1 MEQKETTVT
10 VTTMINNN
18 HDWLKKQIRSK
29 YGSIQEF
36 ARLSGMRYTSI
47 NNLFAYRIPQ
57 KSQEKLVAEI
67 TQHIEKI
74 DNKDLFMTND
84 ERLAIR
90 GMIFTNYKSV
100 RAFCADFPEFSMTF
114 VSNVLNG
121 LRTKKDVKY
130 FKLIETLKK

>member
-1 MEQKETTVT
+1 METIVETTIT
-10 VTTMINNN
+10 
-18 HDWLKKQIRSK
+18 LKNYDSLKQQIRNK

-36 ARLSGMRYTSI
+36 ARISGIRYTKI
-47 NNLFAYRIPQ
+47 NNLFAYRMP
-57 KSQEKLVAEI
+57 KASEDKLVEEI
-67 TQHIEKI
+67 KSKI
-74 DNKDLFMTND
+74 DSIDAAELFMTND

-121 LRTKKDVKY
+121 VRTKKDAKY
-130 FKLIETLKK
+130 NAFVLTLQK

>member
-1 MEQKETTVT
+1 METSIETTVT
-10 VTTMINNN
+10 
-18 HDWLKKQIRSK
+18 LKNYDALKQQIRNK

-36 ARLSGMRYTSI
+36 ARISGIRYTKI
-47 NNLFAYRIPQ
+47 NNLFAYRMP
-57 KSQEKLVAEI
+57 KASEDKLVEEI
-67 TQHIEKI
+67 NAKI
-74 DNKDLFMTND
+74 QSIDAADLFMTND

-121 LRTKKDVKY
+121 VRTKKDAKY
-130 FKLIETLKK
+130 NAFVVTLQK

>member
-1 MEQKETTVT
+1 METIVETTIT
-10 VTTMINNN
+10 
-18 HDWLKKQIRSK
+18 LKNYDSLKQQIRNK

-36 ARLSGMRYTSI
+36 ARISGIRYTKI
-47 NNLFAYRIPQ
+47 NNLFAYRMP
-57 KSQEKLVAEI
+57 KASEDKLVEEIKSKINSIDAAE
-67 TQHIEKI
+67 
-74 DNKDLFMTND
+74 LFMTND

-121 LRTKKDVKY
+121 VRTKKDAKY
-130 FKLIETLKK
+130 NAFVLTLQK